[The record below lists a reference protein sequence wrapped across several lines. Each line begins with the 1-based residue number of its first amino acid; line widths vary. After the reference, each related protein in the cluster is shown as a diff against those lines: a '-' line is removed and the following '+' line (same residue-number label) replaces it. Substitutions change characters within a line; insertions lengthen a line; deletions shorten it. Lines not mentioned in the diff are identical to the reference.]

1 MYIRGV
7 DLLYLSLMY
16 FDFFFFFFGFC
27 VYISMFISIYVFDS
41 QTLIW
46 LLIMI
51 VDDDEV
57 IHY

>member
-7 DLLYLSLMY
+7 DLLYLSLAY
-16 FDFFFFFFGFC
+16 FDFFFFGFC